1 MLPADAITYRGT
13 IMGNPQ
19 GNRFNV
25 DVLWFRHAIA
35 DAHLSANGV
44 AVLLG
49 IQKSELS
56 RKINGKRGLGIKDA
70 RGLSRE
76 LGKPLQDV
84 LRAGNI
90 DTGTT
95 LEAPVIGHLDD
106 AGGFVPRDP
115 QPLAALYGT
124 ILVPLPGMSQVLRVP
139 VMMQAAANVRALK
152 DSLPGLVTTA
162 DGRQLLRI
170 IRSGSKP
177 GKFDL
182 LPAFGLGEREND
194 VCIVSVNWVVPDILG

>member
-1 MLPADAITYRGT
+1 
-13 IMGNPQ
+13 MGNPK
-19 GNRFNV
+19 GNRFGV

-35 DAHLSANGV
+35 DARLSANGL

-56 RKINGKRGLGIKDA
+56 RKINGKRGLSIKDA
-70 RGLSRE
+70 RGLSKE

-84 LRAGNI
+84 LRAGNVA
-90 DTGTT
+90 TGTT
-95 LEAPVIGHLDD
+95 LEAPVIGHDDD
-106 AGGFVPRDP
+106 AGIFVPRAP
-115 QPLAALYGT
+115 QPDASTYGI
-124 ILVPLPGMSQVLRVP
+124 ILVTMPGMSVAWRVP
-139 VMMQAAANVRALK
+139 VLMRATANVRALK

-162 DGRQLLRI
+162 DGRQLLRT

-177 GKFDL
+177 GMFDL

-194 VCIVSVNWVVPDILG
+194 VGIVSVNWVVPDILG